1 MMKSTKYMELKKED
15 WSESLKKIKPGV
27 QNIFYKGKIDL
38 LLDDSPKLAIVGSRR
53 MTEYGQRVIEK
64 WMPVLVN
71 RGVTIVSGFMYGV
84 DQTAHNACLSSGGK
98 TIAVLGWGID
108 WQVADQDVE
117 LYHKIVEADSHAC
130 RQAGPPAGRA
140 GLIVSEYGE
149 KTVPQLWFFPQ
160 RNRIVAG
167 ISDAVLVIEGS
178 TKSGSMITAK
188 LATRFGKKLLA
199 LPGQVTS
206 RVAEGTNGLI
216 RDGKA
221 KAVTSAEEVLKEMG
235 LQSGQLKLPS
245 DMLLAGSADPLV
257 SLLADG
263 ERSVDE
269 LSRLL
274 KLGVPQILGRL
285 TELTLCGMVSEAEG
299 KYRLM

>member
-1 MMKSTKYMELKKED
+1 MELEKKN
-15 WSESLKKIKPGV
+15 WSDNLKKITPDIK
-27 QNIFYKGKIDL
+27 NLYYKGDIQL
-38 LLDDSPKLAIVGSRR
+38 LLDDSPKLAVVGSRR

-71 RGVTIVSGFMYGV
+71 RGVTVVSGFMYGV
-84 DQTAHNACLSSGGK
+84 DQTAHKSCLECGGK
-98 TIAVLGWGID
+98 TVAVLGWGID
-108 WQVADQDVE
+108 WQVVDQDVE
-117 LYHKIVEADSHAC
+117 LYHKIVEGD
-130 RQAGPPAGRA
+130 
-140 GLIVSEYGE
+140 GLIVSEYGD

-160 RNRIVAG
+160 RNRVVAG
-167 ISDAVLVIEGS
+167 ICDAVLVIEGS

-188 LATRFGKKLLA
+188 LATRFGKKVLA

-221 KAVTSAEEVLKEMG
+221 KAVTCAEEVLKEMG
-235 LQSGQLKLPS
+235 LLPGQLSLPS
-245 DMLLAGSADPLV
+245 SMFKSGLASDPLV

-263 ERSVDE
+263 ERTVDE

-274 KLGVPQILGRL
+274 KLEVPQVLGKL
-285 TELTLCGMVSEAEG
+285 TELALCGMATEAGG
-299 KYRLM
+299 KYRLV

>member
-1 MMKSTKYMELKKED
+1 MY
-15 WSESLKKIKPGV
+15 
-27 QNIFYKGKIDL
+27 YKGNIDL

-53 MTEYGQRVIEK
+53 MTDYGARVIEK
-64 WMPVLVN
+64 WMPLLVE

-84 DQTAHNACLSSGGK
+84 DQTAHRTCIENGGK

-108 WQVADQDVE
+108 WQVAREDED
-117 LYHKIVEADSHAC
+117 LYRKILEDN
-130 RQAGPPAGRA
+130 
-140 GLIVSEYGE
+140 GLILSEYEG
-149 KTVPQLWFFPQ
+149 KTAPLLWFFPQ

-178 TKSGSMITAK
+178 AKSGSMITAK
-188 LATRFGKKLLA
+188 LATRFGRKLLA
-199 LPGQVTS
+199 IPGPVTS

-221 KAVTSAEEVLKEMG
+221 KAVTSAEEILEEMG
-235 LQSGQLKLPS
+235 LVPGQMKLEVNLVDDP
-245 DMLLAGSADPLV
+245 ML

-269 LSRLL
+269 LTRLL
-274 KLGVPQILGRL
+274 KMSVAQVLGKL
-285 TELTLCGMVSEAEG
+285 TELTLCGMITEAGG
-299 KYRLM
+299 KYRLV

>member
-1 MMKSTKYMELKKED
+1 MEILKER
-15 WSESLKKIKPGV
+15 WSEDLKKIKPEV
-27 QNIFYKGKIDL
+27 KNIFYKGNIDL

-64 WMPVLVN
+64 WMPTLVN
-71 RGVTIVSGFMYGV
+71 SGITIVSGFMYGV
-84 DQTAHNACLSSGGK
+84 DQTAHKACLDNGGR

-108 WQVADQDVE
+108 WPVGEQDLE
-117 LYHKIVEADSHAC
+117 LYQKIVEMDS
-130 RQAGPPAGRA
+130 PPAGRA
-140 GLIVSEYGE
+140 GLILSEYEGE
-149 KTVPQLWFFPQ
+149 TVPQLWFFPQ

-167 ISDAVLVIEGS
+167 MCDAVLVIEGS
-178 TKSGSMITAK
+178 AKSGSMITAR
-188 LATRFGKKLLA
+188 LANRFGKKLLA

-221 KAVTSAEEVLKEMG
+221 KAVTTAEEVLKEMG
-235 LQSGQLKLPS
+235 LLPGQLCLPS
-245 DMLLAGSADPLV
+245 AMLRTGSNDPLV

-269 LSRLL
+269 LSRIL
-274 KLGVPQILGRL
+274 KLGVPQVLSKL
-285 TELTLCGMVSEAEG
+285 TELALYGMVMESGG
-299 KYRLM
+299 KYRLV

>member
-1 MMKSTKYMELKKED
+1 MSIWGLMMRSTESNRENMDLPKNK
-15 WSESLKKIKPGV
+15 WSEELRKIRPEVKS
-27 QNIFYKGKIDL
+27 IYYKGKIDL

-71 RGVTIVSGFMYGV
+71 KGVTIVSGFMYGV
-84 DQTAHNACLSSGGK
+84 DQAAHRACLDNGGK

-108 WQVADQDVE
+108 WLVASEDEE
-117 LYHKIVEADSHAC
+117 LYRRILEVDS
-130 RQAGPPAGRA
+130 
-140 GLIVSEYGE
+140 LIVSEYEG
-149 KTVPQLWFFPQ
+149 KTSPLLWFFPQ

-167 ISDAVLVIEGS
+167 ISDAVLIVEGS
-178 TKSGSMITAK
+178 TKSGSMITAR
-188 LATRFGKKLLA
+188 LASQFGKKLLA
-199 LPGQVTS
+199 VPGPVTS
-206 RVAEGTNGLI
+206 RVAEGANGLI

-221 KAVTSAEEVLKEMG
+221 KAVTSAEEILKEMG
-235 LQSGQLKLPS
+235 LAPGQMKLEINKIN
-245 DMLLAGSADPLV
+245 DPLV

-274 KLGVPQILGRL
+274 KLPVAQVLGKL
-285 TELTLCGMVSEAEG
+285 TELSLCGLVSEAGG